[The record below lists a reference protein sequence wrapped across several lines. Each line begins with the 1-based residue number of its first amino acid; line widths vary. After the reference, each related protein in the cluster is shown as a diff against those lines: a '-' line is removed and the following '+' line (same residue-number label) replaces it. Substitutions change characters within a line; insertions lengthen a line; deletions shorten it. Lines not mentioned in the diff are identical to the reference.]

1 MPTIDLNAVKGFGDT
16 IAALE
21 AIEPDGDVKAWLGHM
36 LSVAQSDGRAAA
48 IQGAIAEIQDQS
60 QWVFV
65 RRLVRRRA
73 VRVLV
78 LAVLFELTGVD

>member
-1 MPTIDLNAVKGFGDT
+1 MPSIDLNTVKGFGST
-16 IAALE
+16 VQALE
-21 AIEPDGDVKAWLGHM
+21 AIEPDADVKAWLGH
-36 LSVAQSDGRAAA
+36 LLAVAETDGRLAA
-48 IQGAIAEIQDQS
+48 IQAAIAEIQDQS